1 LGTSTLSIII
11 HLLQEN
17 NYHEPLTEA
26 GKDDKLLLFI

>member
-17 NYHEPLTEA
+17 NYREPSMEA
-26 GKDDKLLLFI
+26 IKDNKLLMFI